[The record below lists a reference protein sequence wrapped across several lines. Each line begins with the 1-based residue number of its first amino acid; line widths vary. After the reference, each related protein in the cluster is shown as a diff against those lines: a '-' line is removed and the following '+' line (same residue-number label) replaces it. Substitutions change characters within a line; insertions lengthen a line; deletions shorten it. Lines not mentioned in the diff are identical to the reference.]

1 MNYIQEINAFYDWL
15 ETNPLSGNAIN
26 LWHALMA
33 TANKAGWINKFA
45 VAISILEAKSGLN
58 KKAVE
63 RARNEL
69 SQKGRII
76 WKSRSGN
83 KSAEYS
89 IISLC
94 DKKGTKNV
102 PQDVP
107 QDGAQDVPQGVPQCG
122 AINKLNET
130 KLNETSLPVSPVG
143 EAEVSASKIKD
154 LYNEICKNLPKASSI
169 TEKRRKSINARLREH
184 GYEKVIQM
192 LKIASKSNFLAGEN
206 NRGWIADIDWLFRP
220 ERFVNILEG
229 KYDDRNK
236 PGFQGTV
243 TNGKDS
249 NFSYL
254 EGAFERLTQQS

>member
-58 KKAVE
+58 KKAIE

-69 SQKGRII
+69 SQKGRIV

-94 DKKGTKNV
+94 DKKSTKNV

-107 QDGAQDVPQGVPQCG
+107 QDGAQDVPQSVPQCG

-130 KLNETSLPVSPVG
+130 KLNETSLPESPVG
-143 EAEVSASKIKD
+143 DPEVPASKIID
-154 LYNEICKNLPKASSI
+154 QYNQVCKNLQPAKI
-169 TEKRRKSINARLREH
+169 LTEKRRKAIQARFRQH
-184 GYEKVIQM
+184 GYGQILKM
-192 LKIASKSNFLAGEN
+192 LENASKSSFLAGQN
-206 NRGWIADIDWLFRP
+206 NRGWTADIDWLFKP
-220 ERFVNILEG
+220 ENFVKTLEG
-229 KYDDRNK
+229 KYDDKLK
-236 PGFQGTV
+236 PTFNGNDDRKRDPRLAVEQGT
-243 TNGKDS
+243 
-249 NFSYL
+249 Y
-254 EGAFERLTQQS
+254 GAY